1 MNNLQAMGVP
11 AGIVKDVKE
20 LLDDPHFTQGNM
32 LINANHMK
40 LGQIKTF
47 NTPIRFFPNKI
58 GVQVGEN
65 PPDANLGENTLDV
78 LNGLLGLKKDEMDRL
93 KDESVIWN

>member
-32 LINANHMK
+32 LINANHTK

-47 NTPIRFFPNKI
+47 NTPIRFFQNKI
-58 GVQVGEN
+58 GVQPGEN
-65 PPDANLGENTLDV
+65 PSDSELGENTFEV
-78 LNGLLGLKKDEMDRL
+78 LNSLLGMKKDEVSRL
-93 KDESVIWN
+93 KDESVVWS